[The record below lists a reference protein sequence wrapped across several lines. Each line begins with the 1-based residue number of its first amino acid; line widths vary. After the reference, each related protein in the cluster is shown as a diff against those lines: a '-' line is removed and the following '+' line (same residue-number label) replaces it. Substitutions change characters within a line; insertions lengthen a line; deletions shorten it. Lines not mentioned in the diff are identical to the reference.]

1 MADRDPFVL
10 DSSALMTF
18 IEQEEGAVRVREV
31 LEQHPILIPWLSLL
45 EVLYIT
51 QRELGEKEALIRYA
65 LLKRLDATF
74 VWEVDEAILLTA
86 ARLKATHRLS
96 LADSIIAA
104 IAIQRQAILLHKDP
118 EYAALQGVVQM
129 EALPYR

>member
-1 MADRDPFVL
+1 
-10 DSSALMTF
+10 MTF

-45 EVLYIT
+45 EVMYIT

-104 IAIQRQAILLHKDP
+104 IAIQHQAILLHKDP